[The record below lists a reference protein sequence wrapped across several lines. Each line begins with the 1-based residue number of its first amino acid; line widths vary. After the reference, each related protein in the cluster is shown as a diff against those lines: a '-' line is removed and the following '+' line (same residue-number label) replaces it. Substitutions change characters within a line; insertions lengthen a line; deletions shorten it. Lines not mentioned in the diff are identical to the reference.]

1 MSMTEQATKLSRI
14 ADDAIEHARYCAE
27 QTRWLAALA
36 ASISDVLEGGN
47 ATLIARKSR
56 AMELAA
62 LANYLAY
69 DLTNYSDQRA
79 ADMQKQL
86 DAAEAQE

>member
-1 MSMTEQATKLSRI
+1 MSMTEQATKLAQA
-14 ADDAIEHARYCAE
+14 ADEAIEHARYCSE
-27 QTRWLAALA
+27 QARWLAALA
-36 ASISDVLEGGN
+36 ASISDALAGGK
-47 ATLIARKSR
+47 ATLDTRASR
-56 AMELAA
+56 AKDLAG

-69 DLTNYSDQRA
+69 DLISYSDQRA